1 EVGRAGGDG
10 LAGRVEDHVARLSP
24 LRTRVRAG
32 AVGGGGVLR
41 GAVLMALDAT
51 QNELF
56 GAP

>member
-1 EVGRAGGDG
+1 AR
-10 LAGRVEDHVARLSP
+10 RVEERVARLSP

-32 AVGGGGVLR
+32 VVGGGGVLR
-41 GAVLMALDAT
+41 GAVLTALDAT